1 MFFFPSRVPEATLL
15 MVNTVLLCSIAN
27 ILLLSSSATFIACDD
42 IEFWRKKY
50 WQLSEA
56 MNVIDYAL

>member
-1 MFFFPSRVPEATLL
+1 